1 MKGIILAGGFGTRL
15 YPMTTNISKQLLPIY
30 DKPMIYYSISTLMEL
45 KIREILIISSKNF
58 IPIYKDIFKNFNN
71 FGLKILFKEQK
82 YPNGIAES
90 FIIGKKFIGRDNV
103 TLILGDNFFYGI
115 NYDKIDL
122 TKLNKNFGAKI
133 FTYKVNEPKNYGV
146 ISLKNKE
153 YVSKI
158 EEKPRNPKSNF
169 VATGLYV
176 YDNTVVKNVKMLKPS
191 KRGELEISDLN
202 NLYIKQKK
210 LEAVFLNS
218 GSVWLDA
225 GTAQDLLKASHFV
238 QTIQD
243 RQKILIGSPE
253 AIALKN
259 GWITK
264 SELKKIINKMPKNEY
279 SKNLL
284 EII

>member
-1 MKGIILAGGFGTRL
+1 
-15 YPMTTNISKQLLPIY
+15 
-30 DKPMIYYSISTLMEL
+30 
-45 KIREILIISSKNF
+45 
-58 IPIYKDIFKNFNN
+58 
-71 FGLKILFKEQK
+71 
-82 YPNGIAES
+82 
-90 FIIGKKFIGRDNV
+90 
-103 TLILGDNFFYGI
+103 
-115 NYDKIDL
+115 
-122 TKLNKNFGAKI
+122 
-133 FTYKVNEPKNYGV
+133 
-146 ISLKNKE
+146 
-153 YVSKI
+153 
-158 EEKPRNPKSNF
+158 
-169 VATGLYV
+169 
-176 YDNTVVKNVKMLKPS
+176 MLKPS

-202 NLYIKQKK
+202 NLYIKRKK